1 MKHQTIAGVARTKA
15 VRASAIGSQVF
26 SMPEAEPPLWLV
38 ILTWLLVFA
47 AIRDL
52 LKDKDKDKD
61 DAPVTPS

>member
-1 MKHQTIAGVARTKA
+1 
-15 VRASAIGSQVF
+15 
-26 SMPEAEPPLWLV
+26 MPEAEPPLWLV